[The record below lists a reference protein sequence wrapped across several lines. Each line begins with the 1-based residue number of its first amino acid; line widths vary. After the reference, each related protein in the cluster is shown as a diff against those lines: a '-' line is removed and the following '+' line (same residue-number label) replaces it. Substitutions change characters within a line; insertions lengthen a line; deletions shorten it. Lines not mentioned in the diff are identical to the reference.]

1 MANNVP
7 LYTASREY
15 ARVHDEIPLWRESI
29 NENIRCKQAIE
40 DAIRQSFDG
49 MHLKP
54 DCAEGVIQEFGYDR
68 VEYVLA
74 NTLQQLSYDGRF
86 SWSNQEWGE
95 NIEIPDDH
103 RNCEF
108 CVGSH
113 PAILDGFITE
123 YRKAAEEQSIEFGE
137 MQHG

>member
-7 LYTASREY
+7 LYTGSREY

-29 NENIRCKQAIE
+29 NENICCKQAIE
-40 DAIRQSFDG
+40 NAIRQNFDG
-49 MHLKP
+49 
-54 DCAEGVIQEFGYDR
+54 IQEFGYDR

-74 NTLQQLSYDGRF
+74 NTLHQLSYDGRF
-86 SWSNQEWGE
+86 SWSNKEWGE

-113 PAILDGFITE
+113 PAVLDGFITE
-123 YRKAAEEQSIEFGE
+123 YRKAAEEQSFEFGE
-137 MQHG
+137 IHG

>member
-7 LYTASREY
+7 LYTGSREC
-15 ARVHDEIPLWRESI
+15 ARAHDEIPLWRESI

-40 DAIRQSFDG
+40 EAVRQSFDG
-49 MHLKP
+49 MYLKP
-54 DCAEGVIQEFGYDR
+54 DCAESVIQEFGFDR

-74 NTLQQLSYDGRF
+74 NTLHQLSYDGRF
-86 SWSNQEWGE
+86 SQSNREWGE
-95 NIEIPDDH
+95 NTEIPDDH

-113 PAILDGFITE
+113 PTVLDGFIDQ
-123 YRKAAEEQSIEFGE
+123 YRKAAEEQSQGFKLDL
-137 MQHG
+137 